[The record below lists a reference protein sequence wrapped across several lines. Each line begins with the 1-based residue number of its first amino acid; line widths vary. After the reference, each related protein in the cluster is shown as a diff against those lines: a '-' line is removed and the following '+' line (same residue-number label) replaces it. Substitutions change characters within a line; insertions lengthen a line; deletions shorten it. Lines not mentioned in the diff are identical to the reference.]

1 MCVAID
7 RFGDE
12 VGCAVDGERNGR
24 GDPVAGEV
32 EGEAMELV
40 LERRRF
46 DGPLRSGQARAVEE
60 DDRRPAIISRGIA
73 VASVTPAGRIDRQF
87 TSFRSTA

>member
-1 MCVAID
+1 
-7 RFGDE
+7 
-12 VGCAVDGERNGR
+12 
-24 GDPVAGEV
+24 VAGEV

-60 DDRRPAIISRGIA
+60 DDRRAAIISRGA
-73 VASVTPAGRIDRQF
+73 ATVTPAGRIDRQF